1 VRAAFAVAARRRFY
15 PSWTKDDL
23 GIAGLLTQARELA
36 DQTLAAA
43 GL

>member
-1 VRAAFAVAARRRFY
+1 MLDVLVAELNL
-15 PSWTKDDL
+15 DDL
-23 GIAGLLTQARELA
+23 GVAGLLTQARELA